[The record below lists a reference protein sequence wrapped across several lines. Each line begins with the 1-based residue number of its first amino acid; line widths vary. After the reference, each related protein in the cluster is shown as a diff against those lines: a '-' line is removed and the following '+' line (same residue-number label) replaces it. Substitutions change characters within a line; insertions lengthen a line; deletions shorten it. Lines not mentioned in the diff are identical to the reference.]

1 MALYLRTVKLP
12 PSRFLLL
19 LFFAA
24 LPLFVPGCKNGP
36 FSSDPAEF
44 RSAELVQPNDPLY
57 PNQWYLEMID
67 APGAWRIATD
77 RELLGA
83 TRTVKVAV
91 IDSLFDTA
99 HEDLRGVM
107 SDDGYNFVTDEPIA
121 VPGVTPDEDD
131 KHGTHVAG
139 LVGAEGG
146 NGVGVVGAA
155 YVGAGDGPVAM
166 MPVVVLARDEN
177 GATQGSL
184 ADLAEGILYAAG
196 IPRSGRPQPS
206 SPARI
211 ITMSLGASALVAA
224 EEVFLH
230 EVIRLAADADVL
242 MIAASGNRGW
252 APVDFPARFPE
263 VIAVGALDSRG
274 QRATFSNYGEALEL
288 MAPGVSLVSTI
299 PADQY
304 DALSGT
310 SMATPLVAGVAAMIR
325 FVNPG
330 LTAGQVR
337 EILRSTAADLGD
349 AGRDQ
354 LYGFGMVNAREAM
367 SRAIDYR
374 PDSVVRGRSLRKTDD
389 DTAPGT
395 RTITPV
401 WDDSGSRTI
410 VVLLD
415 EEYYTARGMTLHEAA
430 REIAELTGVVPQES
444 GRMLRAVVPAGADGQ
459 SIVAVLADLPG
470 VSSVAQDRLLTWR

>member
-1 MALYLRTVKLP
+1 
-12 PSRFLLL
+12 
-19 LFFAA
+19 
-24 LPLFVPGCKNGP
+24 
-36 FSSDPAEF
+36 
-44 RSAELVQPNDPLY
+44 
-57 PNQWYLEMID
+57 
-67 APGAWRIATD
+67 
-77 RELLGA
+77 
-83 TRTVKVAV
+83 
-91 IDSLFDTA
+91 
-99 HEDLRGVM
+99 
-107 SDDGYNFVTDEPIA
+107 
-121 VPGVTPDEDD
+121 
-131 KHGTHVAG
+131 
-139 LVGAEGG
+139 
-146 NGVGVVGAA
+146 
-155 YVGAGDGPVAM
+155 
-166 MPVVVLARDEN
+166 
-177 GATQGSL
+177 
-184 ADLAEGILYAAG
+184 
-196 IPRSGRPQPS
+196 
-206 SPARI
+206 
-211 ITMSLGASALVAA
+211 MSLGASALVAA